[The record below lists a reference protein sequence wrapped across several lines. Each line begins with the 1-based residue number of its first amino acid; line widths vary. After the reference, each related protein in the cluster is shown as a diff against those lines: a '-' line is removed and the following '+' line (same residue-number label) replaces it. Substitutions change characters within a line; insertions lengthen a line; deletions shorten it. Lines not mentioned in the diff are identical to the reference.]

1 MMSRLKT
8 KTDGRKFFRRVRKQ
22 RLKYITIL
30 PSLITILNG
39 VCGFAAIVFTS
50 EGAALSAEARS
61 AGHHIPFFTFG
72 STTYFALSG
81 YMVLMAMIADML
93 DGQLARRVKSTSS
106 FGGQLDSLCDII
118 SFGVAP
124 AFLMLKVLDCEL
136 RAVGFADESFLKRF
150 IWVAAAT
157 YISCAAIRLARFN
170 VENVDDES
178 AHMSFMGLP
187 SPAAAGVIVSLV
199 IFHQETYQTL
209 IIICALP
216 FLALGTAIL
225 MVSRIRYPH
234 VLNQYL
240 RGRKP
245 FAHLIRALLLLVFL
259 YWYLQAA
266 LVLIFCGFAA
276 SSFIRWLYL
285 RFFVSRFF
293 TKWNHKDNRDEAGL
307 IPATQ
312 GTDGTMVE
320 EKQTHDEERND
331 GESL

>member
-1 MMSRLKT
+1 MSKL
-8 KTDGRKFFRRVRKQ
+8 RKRVDRRRFFRRVRRQ

-39 VCGFAAIVFTS
+39 LLGFASIVFTS
-50 EGAALSAEARS
+50 EGAALNAEARTTV
-61 AGHHIPFFTFG
+61 HHIPFFTFG

-93 DGQLARRVKSTSS
+93 DGRVARRFSGTSS
-106 FGGQLDSLCDII
+106 FGGQLDSLCDVI

-124 AFLMLKVLDCEL
+124 AFLMLKVLQTEL
-136 RAVGFADESFLKRF
+136 RTVGFADERFIQRF
-150 IWVAAAT
+150 IWVTAAS

-170 VENVDDES
+170 VENEEDES

-199 IFHQETYQTL
+199 IFHQETFRTL
-209 IIICALP
+209 VIIGALP
-216 FLALGTAIL
+216 FVALGISIL
-225 MVSRIRYPH
+225 MVSRVRYPH

-240 RGRKP
+240 RGKKP
-245 FAHLIRALLLLVFL
+245 FGHLIRALLLLVFL
-259 YWYLQAA
+259 YCYLQVA
-266 LVLIFCGFAA
+266 LVVIFCGFAA
-276 SSFIRWLYL
+276 SSFVKWLYYKVFGSWLL
-285 RFFVSRFF
+285 R
-293 TKWNHKDNRDEAGL
+293 KWTRKDHQDGAGL

-312 GTDGTMVE
+312 GTHGTMVE
-320 EKQTHDEERND
+320 EGHTQEENRND